1 MRLLDRTTRKPISAR
16 FRYIG
21 VTNEFPTAPKDAYTI
36 VNSSYVAKVT
46 HDAAVG
52 SFLIQTHGLSP
63 GAVAKRVA
71 AAVGPAGTV
80 TDIDSNQKLISGSLT
95 RVELAGLTRVE
106 LAYAL
111 VLIAAATGLLLWLG
125 IAERRRMFAI
135 AFALG
140 AKPRQLGGFI
150 WTETVFVTIGGLV
163 LGAAG
168 ASWLTWML
176 VKLLT
181 GVFDPPPTSP
191 AVPYAYLV
199 ALAIVTIA
207 AVSAAS
213 AHALGALR
221 RPALEGVRDL

>member
-1 MRLLDRTTRKPISAR
+1 
-16 FRYIG
+16 
-21 VTNEFPTAPKDAYTI
+21 
-36 VNSSYVAKVT
+36 
-46 HDAAVG
+46 
-52 SFLIQTHGLSP
+52 
-63 GAVAKRVA
+63 
-71 AAVGPAGTV
+71 
-80 TDIDSNQKLISGSLT
+80 
-95 RVELAGLTRVE
+95 
-106 LAYAL
+106 
-111 VLIAAATGLLLWLG
+111 
-125 IAERRRMFAI
+125 MFAI
-135 AFALG
+135 TSALG

-150 WTETVFVTIGGLV
+150 WTETAFVTIGGLV

-213 AHALGALR
+213 ASALRALR